1 MKMSKWRLFGR
12 GAVFSSDP
20 ARDRFYIL
28 HALLSIGAA
37 VILLFLIGPGSVA
50 VKRSFE
56 GISPGTIADRDVTAG
71 KDVVYIDEEAT
82 RLRIEAEERLVLPV
96 FQFDSGITERMLDQ
110 YSEFQASFREL
121 IGQDV
126 ALETSML
133 MLQSKF
139 PGAISRETLSLLAKS
154 PLKAQALVYAEDIL
168 SAVLQAGIFSL
179 PTESLGNFNKDY
191 FSVRRVVNDKSD
203 LEQRPRSAIV
213 TKDDLGA
220 YVLAE
225 IGKKHLAYPL
235 SAIVDGLVLGF
246 AGENV
251 FFDETTSLS
260 RLHKVSSRIEP
271 VTRAAGRNELLIRK
285 GQMVSEEDYARLL
298 AIRSAVSRADIGLSL
313 RGLGILLAAA
323 GFGFFMLSRRDK
335 ANGPGESNGILLGIY
350 GALAFYLLALAAGRA
365 SQGHVQAEGLF
376 LIPVALFAGI
386 GATLAG
392 QRFAFSYSVILGMLA
407 ASASNLNPYY
417 ILFVILAGIFATFV
431 SGTASTRIELV
442 RAGVYQAGFQFLI
455 GVILLIQQDLRFGE
469 LMAFSGY
476 LALSGFVSSALM
488 LAVLPVLEQSMNLPT
503 RFRLLELSDVN
514 AAPLKDLLTQAPGTY
529 AHSMNVAHL
538 AEAAAEDIGA
548 NPLLARVGAY
558 YHDIGKTEQPE
569 YFVENQR
576 GTNKHDDIN
585 PRLSAT
591 VIRSHVKI
599 GIEKAKELKLPK
611 AVVDIIAQH
620 HGNSVIAWFY
630 DKAKKADDS
639 IRKEDFSYPGTPPA
653 NKESGIVMLAD
664 AVEASSRTLK
674 KPSVPRLDAHVRQL
688 ILDKVLEGQL
698 DDCALT
704 LRDLEV
710 IRHSFVRIM
719 AGQFHSR
726 IEYPKQKEP

>member
-1 MKMSKWRLFGR
+1 MNERRLSGR
-12 GAVFSSDP
+12 AGMLSPDP
-20 ARDRFYIL
+20 ARNKFYLL
-28 HALLSIGAA
+28 HALLSVGIAA
-37 VILLFLIGPGSVA
+37 LLLFLIGPGSVA
-50 VKRSFE
+50 VKRNFE
-56 GISPGTIADRDVTAG
+56 GIVPGSIADRDVTAG
-71 KDVVYIDEEAT
+71 KDVVYLDDEAT

-110 YSEFQASFREL
+110 YTEFQASFREL
-121 IGQDV
+121 IGQDI
-126 ALETSML
+126 ALETSIL

-139 PGAISRETLSLLAKS
+139 PGAVSRETLSLLAKS
-154 PLKAQALVYAEDIL
+154 PLKGQALVYAGDIL
-168 SAVLQAGIFSL
+168 SAVLQNGVFSL
-179 PTESLGNFNKDY
+179 PTEGLASFNQDY
-191 FSVRRVVNDKSD
+191 FSLRRVVNDKSD
-203 LEQRPRSAIV
+203 LEQRPRANIV
-213 TKDDLGA
+213 TKNDLGA
-220 YVLAE
+220 VVLAE

-235 SAIVDGLVLGF
+235 STIVDGLVLGF

-260 RLHKVSSRIEP
+260 RLHKVSARIEP
-271 VTRAAGRNELLIRK
+271 VTRAVGRNELLIRK
-285 GQMVSEEDYARLL
+285 GQMVSEEDYARLQ
-298 AIRSAVSRADIGLSL
+298 AIKSAVSRADIGLSL
-313 RGLGILLAAA
+313 RGLGILIAAA
-323 GFGFFMLSRRDK
+323 GFGFFMLSRLDK
-335 ANGPGESNGILLGIY
+335 TSGPGESSGILLCVY
-350 GALAFYLLALAAGRA
+350 GALAFYFLVLLAGRA
-365 SQGHVQAEGLF
+365 NQGHLQAEGIY

-392 QRFAFSYSVILGMLA
+392 QRFAFSYSAILGMLA
-407 ASASNLNPYY
+407 ASASNLNPYF
-417 ILFVILAGIFATFV
+417 IVFIILAGIFATFV
-431 SGTASTRIELV
+431 SGTAGTRIELV
-442 RAGVYQAGFQFLI
+442 RAGVYQAGFQFI
-455 GVILLIQQDLRFGE
+455 VGVILLIQQDLRFGE

-476 LALSGFVSSALM
+476 LALSGFVSCALM

-514 AAPLKDLLTQAPGTY
+514 AAALKELLTQAPGTY

-630 DKAKKADDS
+630 DKAKKADES
-639 IRKEDFSYPGTPPA
+639 IRKEDFSYPGLPPT

-719 AGQFHSR
+719 AGQFHTR
-726 IEYPKQKEP
+726 IEYPKQREQST